1 MRGFGLLVMCAFVA
15 CTNEGTDPPVGR
27 LNFPSA
33 VAVSGNSL
41 FVASSNFTLRY
52 NAGALHR
59 YDLTVANTAL
69 RDHCGGLSVEER
81 DLCGIVPEE
90 DPLPGVGSPDLN
102 IRVVSGLLTSEV
114 LLGSYATGM
123 AVLPSGDGARVYM
136 PVRSDAN
143 LSFVDV
149 DANGC
154 FSCGGVG
161 NSCDLVGSRHTC
173 SDEFRRGNDDAAST
187 RNIALPADPV
197 GLAVGPATDLG
208 MGLAGNYVITA
219 HRGGRVSLFLEGG
232 TGGIGAPYLVHTLE
246 GFPNELVSVA
256 VDPVT
261 QTAWLPNAT
270 QRVVSRVGVAID
282 DDTRAID
289 RSYLYNAGQLNL
301 LGVDTGG
308 EGIGDT
314 RAIRFDPRPEV
325 RRAYILSRR
334 PRALLS
340 VEVDESYDSLS
351 IRDIMEV
358 GVGPTR
364 LDVRHFPSAGRTL
377 AFVSCFDS
385 RDVYVLDVDQARLVG
400 IVRGMGGAFEL
411 TTFSDGTNDYVY
423 VLDFQASAIRV
434 LDLAPMFE
442 CLDDTSF
449 GASVSRE
456 CSPQQLGFIGRPL
469 TRQELI

>member
-33 VAVSGNSL
+33 VAVSGDSL

-59 YDLTVANTAL
+59 YDITVANAQL
-69 RDHCGGLSVEER
+69 REHCGGLSAEER
-81 DLCGIVPEE
+81 DLCGIVPAE
-90 DPLPGVGSPDLN
+90 DPQPGVGSPDLN
-102 IRVVSGLLTSEV
+102 IRIVEGLLTSEV
-114 LLGSYATGM
+114 TMGSYATGM
-123 AVLPSGDGARVYM
+123 AVLPSGDGARIYM

-143 LSFVDV
+143 ISFVDV
-149 DANGC
+149 DNNGC
-154 FSCGGVG
+154 LSCGGAG
-161 NSCDLVGSRHTC
+161 SSCDLVGSRHAC
-173 SDEFRRGNDDAAST
+173 SDEFRRGNDETAAT

-197 GLAVGPATDLG
+197 GIAVGPATDLG
-208 MGLAGNYVITA
+208 MGLAGNYAITA

-232 TGGIGAPYLVHTLE
+232 TGGIGAPYLVHTLD

-261 QTAWLPNAT
+261 QTAWMPNAI
-270 QRVVSRVGVAID
+270 QRVISRVGVAID
-282 DDTRAID
+282 DDTAAID

-308 EGIGDT
+308 ESIGDT
-314 RAIRFDPRPEV
+314 RAIRFDPRPDV

-340 VEVDESYDSLS
+340 VDMDESRDSLAV
-351 IRDIMEV
+351 RDIMEV

-364 LDVRHFPSAGRTL
+364 LDVQHFPGVDRTL

-411 TTFSDGTNDYVY
+411 TTFSDGTNNYVY

-449 GASVSRE
+449 GGAASRE
-456 CSPQQLGFIGRPL
+456 CSPQQLGFIGRPR